1 MATLA
6 RAERAGEETGG
17 GASGLGDGVCSGVG
31 LGVGDWVEELIVDL
45 GSGSGESSPLNKLPI
60 KKTTTTTPIR
70 RFELL
75 ADFKLQCLDYA
86 I

>member
-1 MATLA
+1 MGTLA
-6 RAERAGEETGG
+6 RAESAGEEAGC
-17 GASGLGDGVCSGVG
+17 GASGLGDGVGSRV
-31 LGVGDWVEELIVDL
+31 GVGDGDCVEELVVKL
-45 GSGSGESSPLNKLPI
+45 GSGSGESSPLNKLPT
-60 KKTTTTTPIR
+60 KKTTTTAPIR